1 MSIKKLVI
9 KNYKSIARAT
19 IELNE
24 DINIFVGENDSGKST
39 ILEAVSIVTT
49 GKLNGMAF
57 EKQIKVN
64 LFNQLVRE
72 KYINSLSDTD
82 IIEPPQII
90 IEAYLDIEDKKYS
103 GTNNELRE
111 DCPGIRVE
119 LAFNDAYTDIYKN
132 MLKDKEIFDI
142 PVEFYTVSYQY
153 FSSEPVVYRFSPIK
167 GVFIDTT
174 RKDYSYIVDKFVANN
189 ITTYLNQQERTD
201 LSTAYRKSRHD
212 FQNNVVVKQLNKSI
226 SKNVKIDNKEVSID
240 LHEDTV
246 DEWKNQMSIRVEKIP
261 FENIGF
267 GTQNTIKI
275 ELAIKNSSEQ
285 VNIVMMEEPENN
297 LSYTNMTKL
306 VKRVIESNGKQVFI
320 STHSSYVA
328 NKLDL
333 GKIFLLNTGKIKALN
348 QLSKETKRYFKKLPG
363 YDTLRI
369 VLAEKVVLVEGP
381 TDELIFQRAYIDEH
395 GVVPIANGIDVIVVD
410 ALAFKHYCDIAIL
423 LDKKVIIITDN
434 DGDIKTNIQNKYTD
448 YLGKGN
454 LNFIYE
460 KDENLNT
467 IEPSVLEVN
476 CDNGI
481 PSDVFKEVI
490 SKKKSMMSKNKQEI
504 LSFMEKNKVE
514 WAMRVFDSEKK
525 INYPEYIKNAIRQC
539 N

>member
-167 GVFIDTT
+167 GVFIDTI

-448 YLGKGN
+448 YLGKEN

>member
-1 MSIKKLVI
+1 
-9 KNYKSIARAT
+9 
-19 IELNE
+19 
-24 DINIFVGENDSGKST
+24 
-39 ILEAVSIVTT
+39 
-49 GKLNGMAF
+49 
-57 EKQIKVN
+57 
-64 LFNQLVRE
+64 
-72 KYINSLSDTD
+72 
-82 IIEPPQII
+82 
-90 IEAYLDIEDKKYS
+90 
-103 GTNNELRE
+103 
-111 DCPGIRVE
+111 
-119 LAFNDAYTDIYKN
+119 
-132 MLKDKEIFDI
+132 
-142 PVEFYTVSYQY
+142 
-153 FSSEPVVYRFSPIK
+153 
-167 GVFIDTT
+167 
-174 RKDYSYIVDKFVANN
+174 
-189 ITTYLNQQERTD
+189 
-201 LSTAYRKSRHD
+201 
-212 FQNNVVVKQLNKSI
+212 
-226 SKNVKIDNKEVSID
+226 
-240 LHEDTV
+240 
-246 DEWKNQMSIRVEKIP
+246 
-261 FENIGF
+261 
-267 GTQNTIKI
+267 
-275 ELAIKNSSEQ
+275 
-285 VNIVMMEEPENN
+285 
-297 LSYTNMTKL
+297 MTKL

-448 YLGKGN
+448 YLGKEN